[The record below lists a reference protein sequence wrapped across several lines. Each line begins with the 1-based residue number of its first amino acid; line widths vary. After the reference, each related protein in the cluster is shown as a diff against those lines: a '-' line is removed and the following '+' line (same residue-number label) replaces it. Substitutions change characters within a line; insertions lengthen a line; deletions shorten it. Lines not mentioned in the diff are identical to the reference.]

1 LKQTY
6 TKTKHLLLSLRSLT
20 LAACALFGFPALAQI
35 TGPMS
40 DTTSPAQAKSSG
52 KAIRAEVT
60 LALVNVTAT
69 DPYGR
74 LVTGLEKENFRVFEH
89 GIEQEIVSFSSE
101 DLPVSIGLI
110 FDMSGSMSDKA
121 EKSRQA
127 AVQFLQTANP
137 RDEFFL
143 VSFGDRAELARGFTS
158 NIEELQ
164 NGLLFTT
171 AKGRTALFD
180 AIYLGLS
187 QMRGARNSKR
197 ALLIISDGGD
207 NHSRY
212 TESDIRNFVKE
223 ADCQLYSI
231 GLFDAN
237 DQARTS
243 EELYG
248 PTLLTEITQL
258 TGGRVFPVASL
269 NELPDIAAKIGLE
282 LRNQYVLG
290 YTPGNV
296 RHNGAWRKIKVKL
309 VPPKGLPPLSIYA
322 KTGYYA
328 PNQ

>member
-1 LKQTY
+1 M
-6 TKTKHLLLSLRSLT
+6 KTKCLLLSLRSLV
-20 LAACALFGFPALAQI
+20 LAACAVFGFPALAQVA
-35 TGPMS
+35 GPMTHS
-40 DTTSPAQAKSSG
+40 GSPEEARSSSNT
-52 KAIRAEVT
+52 IRTEVT
-60 LALVNVTAT
+60 LALVNVTVT
-69 DPYGR
+69 DPLDR
-74 LVTGLEKENFRVFEH
+74 LVTGLEKENFRVFED
-89 GIEQEIVSFSSE
+89 GVEQEIVTLSSE
-101 DLPVSIGLI
+101 DVPVSIGLI

-121 EKSRQA
+121 EKARQA

-143 VSFGDRAELARGFTS
+143 VNFGDRAALTRSFTT

-164 NGLLFTT
+164 DGMLFTPSR
-171 AKGRTALFD
+171 GRTALFD

-207 NHSRY
+207 NNSRY
-212 TESDIRNFVKE
+212 TESDVRNFVKE

-237 DQARTS
+237 DQRRTV

-248 PTLLTEITQL
+248 PTLLSEITQL
-258 TGGRVFPVASL
+258 TGGRVFPVTSL

-290 YTPGNV
+290 YKPGNV
-296 RHNGAWRKIKVKL
+296 SHNGTWRKIKVKL
-309 VPPKGLPPLSIYA
+309 VPPKGLPHLNIYA
-322 KTGYYA
+322 KTGYYS

>member
-1 LKQTY
+1 M
-6 TKTKHLLLSLRSLT
+6 KTKRLLVSLRSFV
-20 LAACALFGFPALAQI
+20 LAACALIGLPALAQV
-35 TGPMS
+35 TGPMTHGGS
-40 DTTSPAQAKSSG
+40 REEATPSG
-52 KAIRAEVT
+52 TAIRAQVT

-74 LVTGLEKENFRVFEH
+74 LVTGLEKENFHIFED
-89 GIEQEIVSFSSE
+89 GIEQEIVAFSSE
-101 DLPVSIGLI
+101 DLPVSVGLI
-110 FDMSGSMSDKA
+110 FDMSGSMSDKI
-121 EKSRQA
+121 EKARQA
-127 AVQFLQTANP
+127 VVQFLETANP

-143 VSFGDRAELARGFTS
+143 VSFGDRAELARSFTS
-158 NIEELQ
+158 NVEDLQ
-164 NGLLFTT
+164 NGMLFTT
-171 AKGRTALFD
+171 ARGRTALFD

-231 GLFDAN
+231 GLFDAS
-237 DQARTS
+237 DRARTL
-243 EELYG
+243 EELNG
-248 PTLLTEITQL
+248 PTLLSEITQL
-258 TGGRVFPVASL
+258 TGGRVFPVTSL
-269 NELPDIAAKIGLE
+269 TELPDIAAKIGLE

-290 YTPGNV
+290 YKPGNV

-309 VPPKGLPPLSIYA
+309 APPKGLPPLNIYA

>member
-1 LKQTY
+1 MK
-6 TKTKHLLLSLRSLT
+6 KKCLLVRLRPLT
-20 LAACALFGFPALAQI
+20 LAACALFVFPALAQVA
-35 TGPMS
+35 GPL
-40 DTTSPAQAKSSG
+40 TPIGPAEQAKFAG
-52 KAIRAEVT
+52 EAIRTEVA

-69 DPYGR
+69 DPNGR
-74 LVTGLEKENFRVFEH
+74 LVTGLERENFRVFED
-89 GIEQEIVSFSSE
+89 GIEQEIIAFSSE
-101 DLPVSIGLI
+101 DVPVSIGLI
-110 FDMSGSMSDKA
+110 FDMSGSMSDKL
-121 EKSRQA
+121 EKARQA

-143 VSFGDRAELARGFTS
+143 VSFGDRAELTRPFTS
-158 NIEELQ
+158 SIEDLQ
-164 NGLLFTT
+164 NGMLYTT
-171 AKGRTALFD
+171 PRGRTALFD

-207 NHSRY
+207 NHSRF
-212 TESDIRNFVKE
+212 TESDVRNFVKE

-237 DQARTS
+237 DRGRTP
-243 EELYG
+243 EEFYG
-248 PTLLTEITQL
+248 PTLLSEITEL
-258 TGGRVFPVASL
+258 TGGRVFAVTSL

-290 YTPGNV
+290 YKPGNV

-309 VPPKGLPPLSIYA
+309 APPKGLPPLSIYA

>member
-1 LKQTY
+1 M
-6 TKTKHLLLSLRSLT
+6 KTKCLLLSLRSLV
-20 LAACALFGFPALAQI
+20 LAACAVFGFPALAQVA
-35 TGPMS
+35 GPMTHS
-40 DTTSPAQAKSSG
+40 GSPEEARSSG
-52 KAIRAEVT
+52 NAIRTEVS

-69 DPYGR
+69 DPLGR
-74 LVTGLEKENFRVFEH
+74 LVTGLEKENFRVFED
-89 GIEQEIVSFSSE
+89 GVEQEIVTLSSE
-101 DLPVSIGLI
+101 DVPVSIGLI

-121 EKSRQA
+121 EKARQA

-143 VSFGDRAELARGFTS
+143 VNFGDRAALTRSFTT

-164 NGLLFTT
+164 DGMLFTPSR
-171 AKGRTALFD
+171 GRTALFD

-207 NHSRY
+207 NNSRY
-212 TESDIRNFVKE
+212 TESDVRNFVKE

-237 DQARTS
+237 DQRRTA

-248 PTLLTEITQL
+248 PTLLSEITQL
-258 TGGRVFPVASL
+258 TGGRVFPVTSL

-290 YTPGNV
+290 YKPGNV
-296 RHNGAWRKIKVKL
+296 SHNGAWRKIKVKL
-309 VPPKGLPPLSIYA
+309 VLPKGLPHLNIYA

>member
-1 LKQTY
+1 MEQSY
-6 TKTKHLLLSLRSLT
+6 TKTKRLLLSVRSIA
-20 LAACALFGFPALAQI
+20 LAACALFGSPALAQV
-35 TGPMS
+35 TGPLKQS
-40 DTTSPAQAKSSG
+40 GSTEEVRPSG

-74 LVTGLEKENFRVFEH
+74 LVTGLEKENFHVFED
-89 GIEQEIVSFSSE
+89 GVEQEIVSFSSE
-101 DLPVSIGLI
+101 DVPVSIGLI
-110 FDMSGSMSDKA
+110 FDMSGSMSDKLA
-121 EKSRQA
+121 KARQA

-143 VSFGDRAELARGFTS
+143 VSFGDRAELARSFTS

-164 NGLLFTT
+164 NGMLFTS
-171 AKGRTALFD
+171 ARGRTALFD

-187 QMRGARNSKR
+187 QMRDARNSKR

-207 NHSRY
+207 NHSRF
-212 TESDIRNFVKE
+212 TESDIRNYVKE

-237 DQARTS
+237 DRARTL

-248 PTLLTEITQL
+248 PTLLSEITQL
-258 TGGRVFPVASL
+258 TGGRVFPVTSL
-269 NELPDIAAKIGLE
+269 NDLPDIAAKIGLE

-290 YTPGNV
+290 YKPGNV
-296 RHNGAWRKIKVKL
+296 RHDGGWRKIKVKL
-309 VPPKGLPPLSIYA
+309 VPPKGLPPLNIYA

>member
-1 LKQTY
+1 MNQSCM
-6 TKTKHLLLSLRSLT
+6 KTKCLLLSLRSLV
-20 LAACALFGFPALAQI
+20 LAACAVFGFPALAQVA
-35 TGPMS
+35 GPMTHS
-40 DTTSPAQAKSSG
+40 GSPEEARSS
-52 KAIRAEVT
+52 ANTIRTEVS
-60 LALVNVTAT
+60 LALVNVTVT
-69 DPYGR
+69 DPLGR
-74 LVTGLEKENFRVFEH
+74 QVTGLEKENFRVFED
-89 GIEQEIVSFSSE
+89 GVEQEIVTLSSE
-101 DLPVSIGLI
+101 DVPVSIGLI

-121 EKSRQA
+121 EKARQA

-143 VSFGDRAELARGFTS
+143 VNFGDRAALTRSFTT

-164 NGLLFTT
+164 DGMLFTPSR
-171 AKGRTALFD
+171 GRTALFD

-207 NHSRY
+207 NNSRY
-212 TESDIRNFVKE
+212 TESDVRNFVKE

-237 DQARTS
+237 DQRRTA

-248 PTLLTEITQL
+248 PTLLSEITQL
-258 TGGRVFPVASL
+258 TGGRVFPVTSL

-290 YTPGNV
+290 YKPGNV
-296 RHNGAWRKIKVKL
+296 SHNGAWRKIKVKL
-309 VPPKGLPPLSIYA
+309 VPPKGLPHLNIYA